1 MEIKHQPMLRIPLF
15 IVIFLLTSS
24 RCSGP
29 ENNTGHIPKEKEVW
43 KYYYT
48 KDSIPELLYAVLRQM
63 HHGKFEIADPDKDY
77 NATDVIIDSLP
88 MQKLLLLA
96 QKGEQWR
103 MTYAEGGF
111 GKKYIYTECKI
122 RSDSIF
128 DFGIT
133 QTLLRIDNNDSID
146 NYLSQGLLIPKK
158 VTVTLNH

>member
-1 MEIKHQPMLRIPLF
+1 MLRIPFF
-15 IVIFLLTSS
+15 IVILLLTSS

-29 ENNTGHIPKEKEVW
+29 ENNTGLMSKEKEVW
-43 KYYYT
+43 KYYHT
-48 KDSIPELLYAVLRQM
+48 KDSVPELLFAVLRRM
-63 HHGKFEIADPDKDY
+63 HHGEFEIADPDEDY
-77 NATDVIIDSLP
+77 NTTDVINDALP
-88 MQKLLLLA
+88 TRKLILLA
-96 QKGEQWR
+96 RKGEQWR

-111 GKKYIYTECKI
+111 GKKYVYTECKI

-146 NYLSQGLLIPKK
+146 NYLSQRLLIPKK